1 MSFVG
6 ALAHVAVGYI
16 YVAIPLDPSVRY
28 FRTLDDV
35 SVCYFHTLDVVCT
48 FTGDGFINLK
58 SGSEYWWGQG

>member
-6 ALAHVAVGYI
+6 ALAHVVVGYI
-16 YVAIPLDPSVRY
+16 SVVILLDPSICY

-35 SVCYFHTLDVVCT
+35 SVCYFRTLDVVCT
-48 FTGDGFINLK
+48 FMGDGFINLK